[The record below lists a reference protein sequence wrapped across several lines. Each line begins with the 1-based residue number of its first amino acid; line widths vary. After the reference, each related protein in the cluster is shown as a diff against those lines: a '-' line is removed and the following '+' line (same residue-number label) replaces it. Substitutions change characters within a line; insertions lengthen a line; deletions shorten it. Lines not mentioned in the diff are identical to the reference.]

1 MHPLSS
7 KHRPSDA
14 QHLFYLGC
22 ELCEEV
28 LIRLRVVTRL
38 LHLVTQGYLDECHI
52 KDLLVVLGS
61 FISLCVGVHR
71 LRNQTGGVAVERFV
85 LRAYVHRHVGV
96 VDVKPYAQLLCR
108 LFCHRVNVL
117 KLAANGLHLLLVDER
132 YALVNVAYE
141 FGKTLLRRLHV
152 SVGDFNHSSQFQTFV
167 VVALLL

>member
-1 MHPLSS
+1 MHTLSS

-14 QHLFYLGC
+14 QHLFNLGS

-71 LRNQTGGVAVERFV
+71 LRNQTGGIAVERFV

-96 VDVKPYAQLLCR
+96 VDVKSYAQLLCR
-108 LFCHRVNVL
+108 LFSHRVNVL
-117 KLAANGLHLLLVDER
+117 LAANGLHLLLVDER
-132 YALVNVAYE
+132 YALVDVAYE
-141 FGKTLLRRLHV
+141 LGKTLLRRLHV